1 MIPWLFPHL
10 EGALAGQR
18 ISDPRKAWESEAGR
32 VGRSWATGRVDAHGL
47 GKRRP
52 CAAGLGKALQNLLP
66 APLVG
71 DLERDPAVEIN
82 PLKRNVRRV
91 ALRPPRIGQVLLRR
105 VRNGARPQEE
115 GEPTRLDDDR
125 FQCRRSWPRGSST
138 GYSTTGSARRSRCL
152 RDCEP
157 ECLHRFPTV
166 TQFEFVTDLPMGQ
179 TRLTGVQFC
188 DLRGPSHRMMRP

>member
-18 ISDPRKAWESEAGR
+18 ISDPRKAWDSEAGR

-52 CAAGLGKALQNLLP
+52 CTAGLGKALQNLLP

-105 VRNGARPQEE
+105 VRDSTRYQEE
-115 GEPTRLDDDR
+115 GAPARPESFQRPEKLAAMVEHGSTR
-125 FQCRRSWPRGSST
+125 
-138 GYSTTGSARRSRCL
+138 
-152 RDCEP
+152 
-157 ECLHRFPTV
+157 
-166 TQFEFVTDLPMGQ
+166 
-179 TRLTGVQFC
+179 
-188 DLRGPSHRMMRP
+188 